1 MDVLWIQQVKW
12 DDLGC
17 LGSCGVSNL
26 YGKKHTKTS
35 RFEGNNHSMSCV
47 VCHSPFSANDFHL
60 PETMDLPTKQNYEG
74 FWWVSLNLLNLN
86 CQNSMKNKQKT
97 ISSGNNSIGLV
108 HLFISFHCF
117 LAVFSPQL
125 IHLDQEELHE
135 NHLKTQG
142 SWTY

>member
-1 MDVLWIQQVKW
+1 MTWDVLGLV
-12 DDLGC
+12 
-17 LGSCGVSNL
+17 GSRIFME
-26 YGKKHTKTS
+26 KKHTKTS

-86 CQNSMKNKQKT
+86 CQDSMKNKQKT

-108 HLFISFHCF
+108 
-117 LAVFSPQL
+117 
-125 IHLDQEELHE
+125 
-135 NHLKTQG
+135 
-142 SWTY
+142 